1 MRWPRPCCGSFVRD
15 VRVIVTR
22 PADRAARLVA
32 ALERAGFEV
41 DVCPLIET
49 VPIDDG
55 PIQVTGYDW
64 VIVTSSAGAQELARR
79 HRGYLP
85 RVAAVG
91 AATAQTLADHGIA
104 VDFVPT
110 VASQEGLVAE
120 FPQPAG
126 RVLFVGAAEAGDL
139 LEATLDA
146 DFRAVYRTRT
156 LRPGH
161 QPVGDVV
168 ILASGSAARAWAEL
182 GLEQPA
188 ISIGRV
194 TTAAALEA
202 GIEVVCEARTP
213 DVQGLVDCATAW
225 RDSSRS

>member
-1 MRWPRPCCGSFVRD
+1 

-22 PADRAARLVA
+22 PADRAAQLVA

-55 PIQVTGYDW
+55 PIEVIGYDW
-64 VIVTSSAGAQELARR
+64 IVVTSSAGAQELARR
-79 HRGYLP
+79 HRGSLP
-85 RVAAVG
+85 QVAAVG
-91 AATAQTLADHGIA
+91 AATAETLADHGIP
-104 VDFVPT
+104 VDFVPS

-120 FPQPAG
+120 FPRPAG
-126 RVLFVGAAEAGDL
+126 RVLFVGAEAAGDL
-139 LEATLDA
+139 LESVLGAEV
-146 DFRAVYRTRT
+146 RAVYRTRS
-156 LRPGH
+156 LRPSR
-161 QPVGDVV
+161 QPRGDVV
-168 ILASGSAARAWAEL
+168 LLASGSAARAWADL

-202 GIEVVCEARTP
+202 GVEVVCEARTP

>member
-1 MRWPRPCCGSFVRD
+1 

-22 PADRAARLVA
+22 SADRAAQLVA
-32 ALERAGFEV
+32 ALERTGFDV

-55 PIQVTGYDW
+55 PIEVAGYDW
-64 VIVTSSAGAQELARR
+64 IVVTSSAGAQELALR
-79 HRGYLP
+79 HRGSLP
-85 RVAAVG
+85 QVAAVG
-91 AATAQTLADHGIA
+91 TATAETLADHGIP
-104 VDFVPT
+104 VDFVPS

-120 FPQPAG
+120 FPRPAG
-126 RVLFVGAAEAGDL
+126 RVLFVGAEAAGDL
-139 LEATLDA
+139 LESTLGA
-146 DFRAVYRTRT
+146 DVRAVYRTRP
-156 LRPGH
+156 LRPSR
-161 QPVGDVV
+161 QPRGDVV

-182 GLEQPA
+182 GLEHPA

-194 TTAAALEA
+194 TTAAALAA
-202 GIEVVCEARTP
+202 GVEVVCEARTP

>member
-1 MRWPRPCCGSFVRD
+1 MRWPRRCCGSFVRD

-22 PADRAARLVA
+22 PADRAALLVA

-64 VIVTSSAGAQELARR
+64 VIVTSSAGAEELARR

-91 AATAQTLADHGIA
+91 AATAQALAEYGIP
-104 VDFVPT
+104 VDFVPS

-126 RVLFVGAAEAGDL
+126 RVLFVGAEEAGDL
-139 LEATLDA
+139 LEAALNA

-156 LRPGH
+156 LRPRR

-182 GLEQPA
+182 GLERPA

-202 GIEVVCEARTP
+202 GVEVVCEARTP

>member
-1 MRWPRPCCGSFVRD
+1 

-32 ALERAGFEV
+32 ALGRAGFEV

-55 PIQVTGYDW
+55 PIEVTGYDW

-91 AATAQTLADHGIA
+91 AATAQTLADHGIP
-104 VDFVPT
+104 VDFVPS

-126 RVLFVGAAEAGDL
+126 RVLFVGAEEAGDL
-139 LEATLDA
+139 LEASLAA

-156 LRPGH
+156 LRPRR

>member
-1 MRWPRPCCGSFVRD
+1 MRSPRPCCGSFVRD

-55 PIQVTGYDW
+55 PIEVTGYDW

-91 AATAQTLADHGIA
+91 AATAQTLADHGIP
-104 VDFVPT
+104 VDFVPS

-126 RVLFVGAAEAGDL
+126 RVLFVGAEEAGDL
-139 LEATLDA
+139 LEAILDA

-156 LRPGH
+156 LRPSR